1 MDHST
6 MWPSV
11 LASLTASAMVSS
23 QDGYSSQRIVLVSL
37 RLKRKR
43 TSGHGIIQNNMVS
56 QALKSRRTVSASETA
71 RFGASSNSMDVEY
84 GVNYE
89 Y

>member
-1 MDHST
+1 MDHSI
-6 MWPSV
+6 MWPS
-11 LASLTASAMVSS
+11 LLDILTASTMVSS
-23 QDGYSSQRIVLVSL
+23 QDGYSSQSPPAS
-37 RLKRKR
+37 RLMRKR
-43 TSGHGIIQNNMVS
+43 TSGHGIIQNNIVW

-84 GVNYE
+84 GVNCE

>member
-1 MDHST
+1 
-6 MWPSV
+6 MWPS
-11 LASLTASAMVSS
+11 LLDILTASTMVSS
-23 QDGYSSQRIVLVSL
+23 QDGYSSQRMVLVAL

-43 TSGHGIIQNNMVS
+43 TSGHGIIQNNIVW

-84 GVNYE
+84 GVNCE